1 MSSVAVSCYSPLLV
15 LDPYV
20 SKRIIAERH
29 EREIDKH
36 DEVWEGMYV
45 MSPGPSNEH
54 QRLVGELWRIFNDI
68 VKPQG
73 GLAFP
78 GANVT
83 DREDAWEYNYRTP
96 DVVVVLPGCKAKDIG
111 VAWRG
116 GPDFLVEIRSPYD
129 KTMEKLDFY
138 ARVGVRELLVV
149 CRETKQLEL
158 FDLRNDKLESQGQS
172 VTERPLLLVSNVLP
186 LSFQL
191 KASED
196 PQIHVRQTDGTGNE
210 WYV

>member
-1 MSSVAVSCYSPLLV
+1 MAIGNHSSMLV

-20 SKRIIAERH
+20 SRRIIAERH

-54 QRLVGELWRIFNDI
+54 QRLVGELWGIFNEI

-83 DREDAWEYNYRTP
+83 DREVDWEYNYRTP

-111 VAWRG
+111 VAWCG

-149 CRETKQLEL
+149 NRETKELEL
-158 FDLRNDKLESQGQS
+158 FALRSGKLESQGRS
-172 VTERPLLLVSNVLP
+172 VPESPLLLVSSALP

-191 KASED
+191 KDGDD
-196 PQIHVRQTDGTGNE
+196 PQIHVRQTDGTDNE
-210 WYV
+210 WHV